1 MSSQPK
7 IRNTLQDLPFY
18 NEEIKNI
25 NKNISN
31 NKLLSVLP
39 FLFKKGKKSTHKQ
52 LSEILRFHPK
62 RKKSH
67 KKLTKRQILQKML
80 PLSETL
86 NIIQKDNSYGQ
97 NKFR

>member
-7 IRNTLQDLPFY
+7 IRNTLQDLPIY

-39 FLFKKGKKSTHKQ
+39 FFFKKAKKSTHKQ
-52 LSEILRFHPK
+52 LSEILPFHPK
-62 RKKSH
+62 SNKGH
-67 KKLTKRQILQKML
+67 KKLTKR
-80 PLSETL
+80 
-86 NIIQKDNSYGQ
+86 
-97 NKFR
+97 